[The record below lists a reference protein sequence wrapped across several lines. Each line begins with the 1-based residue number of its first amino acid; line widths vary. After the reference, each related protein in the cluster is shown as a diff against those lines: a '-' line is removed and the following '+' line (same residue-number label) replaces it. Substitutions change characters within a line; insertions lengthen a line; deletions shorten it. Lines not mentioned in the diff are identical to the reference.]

1 MSSSFGN
8 NIKLTIFGQSHSKG
22 IGMTLEGI
30 PAGKKI
36 DYEKL
41 YSFMLSEQV
50 LEEFAQVAT
59 EYRQKYIAK
68 HFNSLEIL
76 QNCLLKK

>member
-36 DYEKL
+36 E
-41 YSFMLSEQV
+41 SFYLPQRGNWALPPPVGARWPMPTR
-50 LEEFAQVAT
+50 ARA
-59 EYRQKYIAK
+59 R
-68 HFNSLEIL
+68 
-76 QNCLLKK
+76 